1 MRGYIYLI
9 ASLSSRP
16 MTNKKGD
23 LYTSID
29 VENKKDVDDDNDE
42 EEELWCLELI
52 TWAGKIKAYFH

>member
-1 MRGYIYLI
+1 
-9 ASLSSRP
+9 

-23 LYTSID
+23 LYMSID